1 MYIKVIISCVYDIYL
16 ILFDLI
22 CIYFF
27 VVNVP
32 FEAFF
37 FYSCRDVTYHGKNNH
52 GCFYVGRFASS
63 LSGLAFTINALGQI
77 TAPMITSLMTQEVSI
92 RFNI

>member
-37 FYSCRDVTYHGKNNH
+37 FTHVEMSPTTVKITMGV
-52 GCFYVGRFASS
+52 FMSA
-63 LSGLAFTINALGQI
+63 GLPHPCLGL
-77 TAPMITSLMTQEVSI
+77 PLL
-92 RFNI
+92 